1 MAAQPTLRD
10 GSSGWGRQ
18 PASSAPCWAGRQPPA
33 PGNRHGRPRRRRP
46 RHRRQP
52 TLGPRSPRHRPRPD
66 PRARRPGC
74 HRPVHPRRPPRGP
87 GQAGLGR
94 RRRRRHRGPHPGP
107 STAWPPSSSPRPG
120 QPRHRRNKRPRC
132 GWSWPRRPST
142 SPWRPVQHLFAGV
155 TFILYGLAVAWS
167 QLYPR
172 WLGLGSGPGRS
183 RLGSGR
189 PNPGIG
195 GRGHHGDQDPDHHH
209 PHHHHPMVD
218 PDGQM
223 GILAFRRAP
232 STEGAIAG
240 SLKAAAQAHRSG
252 PARRCRRSK
261 KAAWA
266 AVQPTMSTAG
276 TASGH
281 LGMPR
286 TRLDHKLRCHAA
298 ERVLHGLL
306 VDGREEVRARPA
318 GRARSPCRRR
328 CPHRVTLVIAG

>member
-1 MAAQPTLRD
+1 MDPPD
-10 GSSGWGRQ
+10 GVDS
-18 PASSAPCWAGRQPPA
+18 
-33 PGNRHGRPRRRRP
+33 RHRRRP
-46 RHRRQP
+46 VGLVGNLLHPATATGDPEGVAHAIADSQLWVP
-52 TLGPRSPRHRPRPD
+52 DHLAIVLGLILVLGGLVAIARSIHGGLPGAL
-66 PRARRPGC
+66 ARLGS
-74 HRPVHPRRPPRGP
+74 VAAV
-87 GQAGLGR
+87 AGVTVGLILVT
-94 RRRRRHRGPHPGP
+94 

-232 STEGAIAG
+232 ATEGAIAG
-240 SLKAAAQAHRSG
+240 EL
-252 PARRCRRSK
+252 
-261 KAAWA
+261 
-266 AVQPTMSTAG
+266 
-276 TASGH
+276 
-281 LGMPR
+281 
-286 TRLDHKLRCHAA
+286 
-298 ERVLHGLL
+298 
-306 VDGREEVRARPA
+306 
-318 GRARSPCRRR
+318 
-328 CPHRVTLVIAG
+328 

>member
-1 MAAQPTLRD
+1 MDPPD
-10 GSSGWGRQ
+10 GVDSRHRRRPVG
-18 PASSAPCWAGRQPPA
+18 AGRQPPP
-33 PGNRHGRPRRRRP
+33 PGN
-46 RHRRQP
+46 P
-52 TLGPRSPRHRPRPD
+52 TGDPEGVAHAIADSQLWVPDHLAILLGLILVLGGLVAIARSIEGGL
-66 PRARRPGC
+66 PGAL
-74 HRPVHPRRPPRGP
+74 
-87 GQAGLGR
+87 AGLGSVAAVA
-94 RRRRRHRGPHPGP
+94 GVTVGLILVT

-172 WLGLGSGPGRS
+172 WLGWVVVRAGLGLVAAGLIQASAGEATTVTRTLTIIIPTIITPW
-183 RLGSGR
+183 LT
-189 PNPGIG
+189 
-195 GRGHHGDQDPDHHH
+195 
-209 PHHHHPMVD
+209 
-218 PDGQM
+218 QM
-223 GILAFRRAP
+223 GILAFRKAP

-328 CPHRVTLVIAG
+328 CPHRVTLVIGG

>member
-1 MAAQPTLRD
+1 MDPPD
-10 GSSGWGRQ
+10 GVDS
-18 PASSAPCWAGRQPPA
+18 
-33 PGNRHGRPRRRRP
+33 RHRRRP
-46 RHRRQP
+46 VGLVGNLLHPATATGDPEGVAHAIADSQLWVP
-52 TLGPRSPRHRPRPD
+52 DHLAIVLGLILVLGGLVAIARSIHGGLPGAL
-66 PRARRPGC
+66 ARLGS
-74 HRPVHPRRPPRGP
+74 VAAV
-87 GQAGLGR
+87 AGVTVGLILVT
-94 RRRRRHRGPHPGP
+94 

-306 VDGREEVRARPA
+306 VDGRGKVRARPA